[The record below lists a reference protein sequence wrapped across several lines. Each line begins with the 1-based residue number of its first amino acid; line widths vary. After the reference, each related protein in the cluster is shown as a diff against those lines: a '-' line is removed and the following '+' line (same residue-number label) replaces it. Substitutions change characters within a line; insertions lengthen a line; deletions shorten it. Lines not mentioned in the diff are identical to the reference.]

1 MSTETTNIIDQ
12 IRQFN
17 ILAGNTVD
25 TYNVRQS
32 ALYMGLMLEELA
44 EKLNRLGFIST
55 AHNLDTLG
63 RDFKRGNYDDLFY
76 QVSREHLLDDDVDL
90 VVVTL
95 GSMMSMGV
103 DVQGAFNEVHR
114 ANMSKVFPDG
124 TMHKDANGKIIKPET
139 FVGPNLTPFICNI
152 KGKGY

>member
-1 MSTETTNIIDQ
+1 MTTETPNIIDQ
-12 IRQFN
+12 IRRFN

-32 ALYMGLMLEELA
+32 ALYTGLMLEELA

-55 AHNLDTLG
+55 AGNLDSLG

-124 TMHKDANGKIIKPET
+124 TMHKDSNGKIIKPET
-139 FVGPNLTPFICNI
+139 FVGPNLAPFVHN
-152 KGKGY
+152 GKGC